1 MKFIKPEILISKCLE
16 FDACRYD
23 GQIINNKY
31 IKKLKKFIDFIPVC
45 PEVEIGMGIP
55 RAPIHIISQD
65 HKKILHQTETGK
77 DFSPKMN
84 SFSEKYLSKIN
95 QIDGFILK
103 SKSPS
108 CGIRDTKIYSNKTPS
123 PIGKG
128 EGLFTSK
135 IIEKFPYHPKED
147 EKRLNNPLLR
157 EHFFTA
163 IFTIADF
170 KTVNNME
177 NLYNYHAKHKYLFMS
192 YNQTLM
198 RKMGQVAANKKKED
212 FKILSKKYQD
222 LLLILLSKRARYTSN
237 INTQMHVMGYFKNL
251 ISSKEKNYFLNLLD
265 QYRERRKPLSTVNQ
279 ILLSW
284 IIRFK
289 DEYLSKQSFFTP
301 FHKDLI
307 ERETSRF
314 E

>member
-1 MKFIKPEILISKCLE
+1 
-16 FDACRYD
+16 
-23 GQIINNKY
+23 
-31 IKKLKKFIDFIPVC
+31 
-45 PEVEIGMGIP
+45 MGIP

-177 NLYNYHAKHKYLFMS
+177 TLYNYHAKHKYLFMS

-251 ISSKEKNYFLNLLD
+251 ISSKEKNYFLNLLE
-265 QYRERRKPLSTVNQ
+265 QYRERRIPLSTVNQ

-289 DEYLSKQSFFTP
+289 DEYLSKQSFFNP
-301 FHKDLI
+301 FPKDLI